1 MEFSV
6 GQVVISKAGRD
17 KGEIFIVYD
26 IDGVYLYLV
35 DGKSRPI
42 TRPKKKK
49 TMHIQPTKTVDTA
62 LQKLISERQYIKDAD
77 FKTALKKFKER
88 KREDNSNG

>member
-17 KGEIFIVYD
+17 KGDVFIVYN
-26 IDGVYLYLV
+26 IEGAYLYLV
-35 DGKSRPI
+35 DGKSRPL

-49 TMHIQPTKTVDTA
+49 TMHIQPTKTVDAA
-62 LQKLISERQYIKDAD
+62 LQKAILERQYIKDAD
-77 FKTALKKFKER
+77 FRSALKKFMD
-88 KREDNSNG
+88 KREEN